1 MAWSSWQQSSKEDHC
16 SLDEGGWWIEVEGKG
31 FAKQDQWNKDEGK
44 MYMDFI
50 GCLFGLYLLLI
61 VFVM

>member
-31 FAKQDQWNKDEGK
+31 FAKQDESHEDEGK
-44 MYMDFI
+44 I
-50 GCLFGLYLLLI
+50 
-61 VFVM
+61 